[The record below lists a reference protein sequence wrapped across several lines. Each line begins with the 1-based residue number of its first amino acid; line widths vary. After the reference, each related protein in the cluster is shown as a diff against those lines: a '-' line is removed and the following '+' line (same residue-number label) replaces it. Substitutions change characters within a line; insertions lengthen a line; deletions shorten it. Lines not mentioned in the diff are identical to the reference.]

1 MINKHL
7 EIYSCGIIVNIKL
20 TDIKGMITCISIKFD
35 KVQYEISYFY
45 LGEQKIVWLDENEF
59 ETNENKYKIGFKKT

>member
-1 MINKHL
+1 
-7 EIYSCGIIVNIKL
+7 
-20 TDIKGMITCISIKFD
+20 MITCISIKFD